1 MMCFFQIVRKKIGDS
16 LSFPMIQV
24 FKYQKLRILTS
35 KLAKSEVRTSPQ
47 SHAWKWCE
55 DEFLTSSTYEVWGEV
70 PQFFSS
76 LRNEVR
82 SNIKSMKGHMLGILN
97 VSYRYLSQ
105 PQVGH
110 KCQSKV
116 MGHCDTPFQ
125 SCRGFDKYIFDV
137 VGLLD
142 AQKKLA
148 IDPTILES
156 KVDQLR
162 IFDRNQVKFG
172 GCFSFLFF
180 CNDLLN

>member
-1 MMCFFQIVRKKIGDS
+1 M
-16 LSFPMIQV
+16 
-24 FKYQKLRILTS
+24 
-35 KLAKSEVRTSPQ
+35 
-47 SHAWKWCE
+47 
-55 DEFLTSSTYEVWGEV
+55 
-70 PQFFSS
+70 
-76 LRNEVR
+76 R

>member
-1 MMCFFQIVRKKIGDS
+1 
-16 LSFPMIQV
+16 
-24 FKYQKLRILTS
+24 
-35 KLAKSEVRTSPQ
+35 
-47 SHAWKWCE
+47 
-55 DEFLTSSTYEVWGEV
+55 
-70 PQFFSS
+70 
-76 LRNEVR
+76 
-82 SNIKSMKGHMLGILN
+82 MLGILN

-172 GCFSFLFF
+172 VFSEKIFFYNFISHLFSLQSICPTMF
-180 CNDLLN
+180 KVISWKSGTN

>member
-1 MMCFFQIVRKKIGDS
+1 M
-16 LSFPMIQV
+16 
-24 FKYQKLRILTS
+24 
-35 KLAKSEVRTSPQ
+35 
-47 SHAWKWCE
+47 
-55 DEFLTSSTYEVWGEV
+55 
-70 PQFFSS
+70 
-76 LRNEVR
+76 R

-110 KCQSKV
+110 KCQSKA
-116 MGHCDTPFQ
+116 MGRCDIPFQ
-125 SCRGFDKYIFDV
+125 SYIGFDKCIFDV
-137 VGLLD
+137 ACLLD